1 MASETA
7 AKAARAEIQKTSQAV
22 AHDAR
27 QVKTSAAHIEDSAQS
42 IQRTSDRATLLA
54 ADRTLLAAERTY
66 AAWVRTGLAAL
77 AAGVG
82 ARALLAR
89 LVPDAMVMLAASVL
103 VLFSAFC
110 FCAAVWRELVPRWT
124 DPVPTAPRIPRTI
137 LFLVN
142 GSLTL
147 VALGALAGIWAMRIK
162 GGI

>member
-7 AKAARAEIQKTSQAV
+7 ARTASVEIQKTSQSV
-22 AHDAR
+22 AKDAR

-54 ADRTLLAAERTY
+54 VDRTLLAAERTY

-89 LVPDAMVMLAASVL
+89 LMPDALVMLAASMLIV
-103 VLFSAFC
+103 FSAFC
-110 FCAAVWRELVPRWT
+110 FCAAVWRELVPQWT
-124 DPVPTAPRIPRTI
+124 NPAPSAPRIPRLV
-137 LFLVN
+137 LFLIN
-142 GSLTL
+142 GSLAL
-147 VALGALAGIWAMRIK
+147 MALGALVGIWVTRIE